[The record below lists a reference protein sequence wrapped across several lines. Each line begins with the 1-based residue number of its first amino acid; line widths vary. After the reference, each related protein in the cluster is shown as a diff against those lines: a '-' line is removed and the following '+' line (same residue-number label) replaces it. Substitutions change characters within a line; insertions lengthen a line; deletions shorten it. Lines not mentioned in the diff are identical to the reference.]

1 VTPILPKKYKKM
13 IERVKVKAK
22 DVKSKFIPNEPEK
35 K

>member
-1 VTPILPKKYKKM
+1 M
-13 IERVKVKAK
+13 IKLRVKIKAK